1 MQVVASQLTIQL
13 NRYLAYL
20 RDEKH
25 SPSNTVQAYRRDLEK
40 FFGYA
45 ATRDI
50 RSFSQLNEEDVEE
63 YKLYL
68 NAQGLSSSSVSR
80 SLSSL
85 RGLFQ
90 YLLAV
95 GLADTNPAKN
105 VHNDK
110 VVRKELNV
118 LTSKE
123 VDSLLSQPDV
133 NDIKGIRDKAM
144 LELLYATGI
153 KVSELIGLDLK
164 DLNLSVSCIHCGEGE
179 NERLIPLY
187 PVAMKAVTTYLEKSR
202 MILAA
207 STDEN
212 ALFVNLSGER
222 LSRQGF
228 WKILKSQHTHHPS
241 WNTPYV
247 TPLLCNAFAGKR
259 CGYTRYPG
267 DPWPQR
273 SFLYTALCS
282 VSEGQDEKQLYE
294 IPSEGIK
301 PWEDFIISFPERI
314 TDPAKAFQKNK

>member
-1 MQVVASQLTIQL
+1 MQVVTGQLTLQL

-25 SPSNTVQAYRRDLEK
+25 SSANTVQAYRRDLEK
-40 FFGYA
+40 FFGFA
-45 ATRDI
+45 TTRDI
-50 RSFSQLNEEDVEE
+50 RSFSQLTPEDVEA

-90 YLLAV
+90 YLLSV
-95 GLADTNPAKN
+95 GLAENNPAKN

-123 VDSLLSQPDV
+123 VETLLAQPDT
-133 NDIKGIRDKAM
+133 NDVKGIRDKAM

-153 KVSELIGLDLK
+153 KVSELIGLNLS
-164 DLNLSVSCIHCGEGE
+164 DLNLSVSCIRCGEGE

-187 PVAMKAVTTYLEKSR
+187 PVALKAVTNYLEYSR
-202 MILAA
+202 KILTSA
-207 STDEN
+207 SDES
-212 ALFVNLSGER
+212 ALFVNISGER

-228 WKILKSQHTHHPS
+228 WKILKAYVQAANITKDITPHTLRHSFATHLLENGADIHDIQEILGHRDLSSTQRYAQYLKEKMKNSYMKFHPR
-241 WNTPYV
+241 
-247 TPLLCNAFAGKR
+247 A
-259 CGYTRYPG
+259 
-267 DPWPQR
+267 
-273 SFLYTALCS
+273 
-282 VSEGQDEKQLYE
+282 
-294 IPSEGIK
+294 
-301 PWEDFIISFPERI
+301 
-314 TDPAKAFQKNK
+314 

>member
-1 MQVVASQLTIQL
+1 MQVVTGQLTLQL

-25 SPSNTVQAYRRDLEK
+25 SSANTVQAYRRDLEK
-40 FFGYA
+40 FFGFA
-45 ATRDI
+45 TTRDI
-50 RSFSQLNEEDVEE
+50 RSFSQLTPEDVEA

-90 YLLAV
+90 YLLSV
-95 GLADTNPAKN
+95 GLAENNPAKN

-123 VDSLLSQPDV
+123 VETLLAQPDT
-133 NDIKGIRDKAM
+133 NDVKGIRDKAM

-153 KVSELIGLDLK
+153 KVSELIGLNLS
-164 DLNLSVSCIHCGEGE
+164 DLNLSVSCIRCGEGE

-187 PVAMKAVTTYLEKSR
+187 PVALKAVTTYLEYSR
-202 MILAA
+202 KILTSA
-207 STDEN
+207 SDES
-212 ALFVNLSGER
+212 ALFVNISGER

-228 WKILKSQHTHHPS
+228 WKILKAYVQAANITKDITPHTLRHSFATHLLENGADIHDIQEILGHRDLSSTQRYAQYLKEKMKNSYMKFHPR
-241 WNTPYV
+241 
-247 TPLLCNAFAGKR
+247 A
-259 CGYTRYPG
+259 
-267 DPWPQR
+267 
-273 SFLYTALCS
+273 
-282 VSEGQDEKQLYE
+282 
-294 IPSEGIK
+294 
-301 PWEDFIISFPERI
+301 
-314 TDPAKAFQKNK
+314 

>member
-1 MQVVASQLTIQL
+1 MQVVSGQLTLQL

-25 SPSNTVQAYRRDLEK
+25 SSANTVQAYRRDLEK
-40 FFGYA
+40 FFGFA
-45 ATRDI
+45 TTRDI
-50 RSFSQLNEEDVEE
+50 RSFSQLTPEDVEA

-90 YLLAV
+90 YLLSV
-95 GLADTNPAKN
+95 GLAENNPAKN

-123 VDSLLSQPDV
+123 VETLLAQPDT
-133 NDIKGIRDKAM
+133 NDVKGIRDKAM

-153 KVSELIGLDLK
+153 KVSELIGLNLS
-164 DLNLSVSCIHCGEGE
+164 DLNLSVSCIRCGEGE

-187 PVAMKAVTTYLEKSR
+187 PVALKAVTNYLEYSR
-202 MILAA
+202 KILTSA
-207 STDEN
+207 SDES
-212 ALFVNLSGER
+212 ALFVNISGER

-228 WKILKSQHTHHPS
+228 WKILKAYVQAANITKDITPHTLRHSFATHLLENGADIHDIQEILGHRDLSSTQRYAQYLKEKMKNSYMKFHPR
-241 WNTPYV
+241 
-247 TPLLCNAFAGKR
+247 A
-259 CGYTRYPG
+259 
-267 DPWPQR
+267 
-273 SFLYTALCS
+273 
-282 VSEGQDEKQLYE
+282 
-294 IPSEGIK
+294 
-301 PWEDFIISFPERI
+301 
-314 TDPAKAFQKNK
+314 

>member
-68 NAQGLSSSSVSR
+68 NALGLSSSSVSR

-90 YLLAV
+90 YLLSV

-123 VDSLLSQPDV
+123 VEALLSQPDV

-164 DLNLSVSCIHCGEGE
+164 DLNLSVSCIRCGEGE

-202 MILAA
+202 MILVA

-212 ALFVNLSGER
+212 ALFVNIFGER

-228 WKILKSQHTHHPS
+228 WKILKSYVASAKITKDITPHTLRHSFATHLLENGADIHDIQEILGHRDLSSTQRYAQYLKDKMKNSYMKFHPR
-241 WNTPYV
+241 
-247 TPLLCNAFAGKR
+247 A
-259 CGYTRYPG
+259 
-267 DPWPQR
+267 
-273 SFLYTALCS
+273 
-282 VSEGQDEKQLYE
+282 
-294 IPSEGIK
+294 
-301 PWEDFIISFPERI
+301 
-314 TDPAKAFQKNK
+314 

>member
-1 MQVVASQLTIQL
+1 MQVVTGQLTLQL

-25 SPSNTVQAYRRDLEK
+25 SSANTVQAYRRDLEK
-40 FFGYA
+40 FFGFA

-50 RSFSQLNEEDVEE
+50 RSFSQLTPEDVEA

-90 YLLAV
+90 YLLSV
-95 GLADTNPAKN
+95 GLAENNPAKN

-123 VDSLLSQPDV
+123 VETLLAQPDT
-133 NDIKGIRDKAM
+133 NDVKGIRDKAM

-153 KVSELIGLDLK
+153 KVSELIGLNLS
-164 DLNLSVSCIHCGEGE
+164 DLNLSVSCIRCGEGE

-187 PVAMKAVTTYLEKSR
+187 PVALKAVTNYLEYSR
-202 MILAA
+202 KILTSA
-207 STDEN
+207 SDES
-212 ALFVNLSGER
+212 ALFVNISGER

-228 WKILKSQHTHHPS
+228 WKILKAYVQAANITKDITPHTLRHSFATHLLENGADIHDIQEILGHRDLSSTQRYAQYLKEKMKNSYMKFHPR
-241 WNTPYV
+241 
-247 TPLLCNAFAGKR
+247 A
-259 CGYTRYPG
+259 
-267 DPWPQR
+267 
-273 SFLYTALCS
+273 
-282 VSEGQDEKQLYE
+282 
-294 IPSEGIK
+294 
-301 PWEDFIISFPERI
+301 
-314 TDPAKAFQKNK
+314 

>member
-123 VDSLLSQPDV
+123 VEALLSQPDV

-187 PVAMKAVTTYLEKSR
+187 PVALKAVTTYLEKSR
-202 MILAA
+202 VILAA
-207 STDEN
+207 STDEV
-212 ALFVNLSGER
+212 ALFVNLFGER

-228 WKILKSQHTHHPS
+228 WKILKSYVASAKITKDITPHTLRHSFATHLLENGADIHDIQEILGHRDLSSTQRYAQYLKDKMKNSYMKFHPR
-241 WNTPYV
+241 
-247 TPLLCNAFAGKR
+247 A
-259 CGYTRYPG
+259 
-267 DPWPQR
+267 
-273 SFLYTALCS
+273 
-282 VSEGQDEKQLYE
+282 
-294 IPSEGIK
+294 
-301 PWEDFIISFPERI
+301 
-314 TDPAKAFQKNK
+314 

>member
-123 VDSLLSQPDV
+123 VEALLSQPDV

-164 DLNLSVSCIHCGEGE
+164 DLNLSVSCIRCGEGE

-212 ALFVNLSGER
+212 ALFVNLFGER

-228 WKILKSQHTHHPS
+228 WKILKSYVASAKITKDITPHTLRHSFATHLLENGADIHDIQEILGHRDLSSTQRYAQYLKDKMKNSYMKFHPR
-241 WNTPYV
+241 
-247 TPLLCNAFAGKR
+247 A
-259 CGYTRYPG
+259 
-267 DPWPQR
+267 
-273 SFLYTALCS
+273 
-282 VSEGQDEKQLYE
+282 
-294 IPSEGIK
+294 
-301 PWEDFIISFPERI
+301 
-314 TDPAKAFQKNK
+314 

>member
-123 VDSLLSQPDV
+123 VEALLSQPDV

-164 DLNLSVSCIHCGEGE
+164 DLNLSVSCIRCGEGE

-207 STDEN
+207 STEEN
-212 ALFVNLSGER
+212 ALFVNIFGER

-228 WKILKSQHTHHPS
+228 WKILKSYVASAKITKDITPHTLRHSFATHLLENGADIHDIQEILGHRDLSSTQRYAQYLKDKMKNSYMKFHPR
-241 WNTPYV
+241 
-247 TPLLCNAFAGKR
+247 A
-259 CGYTRYPG
+259 
-267 DPWPQR
+267 
-273 SFLYTALCS
+273 
-282 VSEGQDEKQLYE
+282 
-294 IPSEGIK
+294 
-301 PWEDFIISFPERI
+301 
-314 TDPAKAFQKNK
+314 